1 MTTESLCR
9 LRTLLFVLL
18 SVYNTIVYTAVRRH
32 SVCYGVRS
40 NETAAVIF
48 PKLLYSATAERA
60 SELMHLVGRYSQD
73 SEKLRSRIIQIVTV
87 HDIDIFRRPFTKTK
101 KRNKK
106 YEFNGRYLR
115 FFFFFLSIKTI

>member
-1 MTTESLCR
+1 M
-9 LRTLLFVLL
+9 
-18 SVYNTIVYTAVRRH
+18 
-32 SVCYGVRS
+32 CYGVRS

-87 HDIDIFRRPFTKTK
+87 LNGIDIFRRPFTKTK

-115 FFFFFLSIKTI
+115 FFFFYKNHLMTIVEQCLTLKNCNLQPFGKS